1 MKIQICTS
9 VAAEGMVGVTCL
21 IEKAEAKGA
30 DLIEVRLDYLK
41 SPKTVRKIAGSASVP
56 LIATNRQ
63 YGQGGH
69 RPQHEDERVQVLLDA
84 VDAGFQYV
92 DLELTTADLQS
103 VMRELKAK
111 GAKTI
116 VSHHDLKRTPDIA
129 ELETIMVSQVRTG
142 AAICKLVTTA
152 HKIDDN
158 LSCLLLTS
166 KMRKTVK
173 LVCFAMGKNGL
184 ISRVLSPLFGAEF
197 TYASVEKGRE
207 TASGQPSIM
216 ELKRIYQSLGVES

>member
-1 MKIQICTS
+1 MKKRICAS
-9 VAAEGMVGVTCL
+9 VAAEGAAGAIRL

-30 DLIEVRLDYLK
+30 DLVEVRLDHLK
-41 SPKTVRKIAGSASVP
+41 SFNKVKKIAGSASVP

-63 YGQGGH
+63 YGQGGQ
-69 RPQHEDERVQVLLDA
+69 RPQNEDERVQVLLDA

-92 DLELTTADLQS
+92 DLELTTVDLQS
-103 VMRELKAK
+103 VMRELKVK
-111 GAKTI
+111 GAKII
-116 VSHHDLKRTPDIA
+116 VSHHDFKRTPDIT
-129 ELETIMVSQVRTG
+129 ELENILDSQVRTG
-142 AAICKLVTTA
+142 ANICKLVTTA
-152 HKIDDN
+152 NRMEDN

-166 KMRKTVK
+166 KMRRTVK

-197 TYASVEKGRE
+197 TYASVERGME
-207 TASGQPSIM
+207 TASGQPSIT

>member
-1 MKIQICTS
+1 MKIQICAS
-9 VAAEGMVGVTCL
+9 VAAEGAAGAIHL

-41 SPKTVRKIAGSASVP
+41 SSKTVRKIAGSASVP

-63 YGQGGH
+63 YGQGGQ
-69 RPQHEDERVQVLLDA
+69 RPQHEDERVKVLLDA
-84 VDAGFQYV
+84 VDAGFQYA

-103 VMRELKAK
+103 VMRELRAA

-116 VSHHDLKRTPDIA
+116 VSHHDFKRTPDIT
-129 ELETIMVSQVRTG
+129 ELENILHSQVRTG
-142 AAICKLVTTA
+142 ANICKLVTTA
-152 HKIDDN
+152 NRMDDN

-197 TYASVEKGRE
+197 TYVSVERGRE
-207 TASGQPSIM
+207 TASGQPSIT
-216 ELKRIYQSLGVES
+216 ELKKIYQSLGVGG